1 MIIGRNVRLRAIE
14 RQDLP
19 LFVAWLNDPEVR
31 KNLLVSIPL
40 SGAQEDGWFERT
52 LALPLE
58 EQPLGIEVQTPEGW
72 QLVGNCGF
80 ARFNWQHRH
89 AEIGIFIGDARFWNK
104 GYGTQAMRLMLKYG
118 FNTLNLNRIYLTV
131 YETNPRGIR
140 CYEKA
145 GYVHE
150 GRLRH
155 AIFQDGQYIDLLVMS
170 VLRSEW
176 SDRE

>member
-1 MIIGRNVRLRAIE
+1 MITGKNVRLRAIE

-19 LFVAWLNDPEVR
+19 NFVAWLNDPAVR
-31 KNLLVSIPL
+31 KNLLITVPL
-40 SGAQEDGWFERT
+40 SQAQEEGWFEQT
-52 LALPLE
+52 LRRPLE

-80 ARFNWQHRH
+80 VKVDSRNSC

-104 GYGTQAMRLMLKYG
+104 GYGTEAMRLMLKYG
-118 FNTLNLNRIYLTV
+118 FYTLNLNRIYLTV

-145 GYVHE
+145 GYIHE
-150 GRLRH
+150 GRLRQ
-155 AIFQDGQYIDLLVMS
+155 AIFQDGRYIDMLVMS
-170 VLRSEW
+170 ALRSEW
-176 SDRE
+176 IDRE